1 MFQGKGL
8 KRGSVARVV
17 AFAVAIA
24 AAGCAK
30 APPLKVEKASASTT
44 FISQGLAAT
53 LTLRNVSGKKL
64 HLFIDTPPTATD
76 DAGHAYTSTSLAGPD
91 IGGIAVC
98 WSGSHCL
105 TEDKAKTES
114 NATAVEPNGVIVVN
128 VAFCCKVSG
137 TALPS
142 KASATL
148 QIKAREA
155 GSGGAW
161 ESLSVAAPEFRVTA
175 KKRYSQEIVDGL

>member
-1 MFQGKGL
+1 MFQRKAL
-8 KRGSVARVV
+8 KRGSTARLA
-17 AFAVAIA
+17 AFAAAIA

-30 APPLKVEKASASTT
+30 APPLKVEKARASTT
-44 FISQGLAAT
+44 SISQVMATT

-76 DAGHAYTSTSLAGPD
+76 DTGHAYTETSVAGPD

-105 TEDKAKTES
+105 TDDKAKTES
-114 NATAVEPNGVIVVN
+114 NATALEPDGVLIVN
-128 VAFCCKVSG
+128 IAFCCKISG

-142 KASATL
+142 KASAAL

-155 GSGGAW
+155 GSADPW
-161 ESLSVAAPEFRVTA
+161 ESLSVAAPEFAVTSS
-175 KKRYSQEIVDGL
+175 K